1 MIMDLIYKALLIGLM
16 GCSYGIA
23 QDLGT
28 YGELF
33 PIAETN
39 LVEVIE
45 RKLAKLEQNGSLK
58 DYQAQ
63 VQSKV
68 EAKLKRPAA
77 VSSVVHTTK
86 PKTFTF
92 DPSITVTADL
102 RDHKGNVFHHQGEVV
117 NPLHYRS
124 MTKPLL
130 FIDGDEL
137 KHIEWALKVLKK
149 YPLAK
154 VILVKGEPLK
164 LMDELGIT
172 IYFDQFGKITQ
183 KLGILQVPAI
193 VTQDNNLLK
202 IEEVLPDV

>member
-1 MIMDLIYKALLIGLM
+1 MIMVLICKTLLVAFIGIS
-16 GCSYGIA
+16 GGIA
-23 QDLGT
+23 KDLGT
-28 YGELF
+28 FGEMF

-39 LVEVIE
+39 LVEAIQS
-45 RKLAKLEQNGSLK
+45 KLAKLEQDGSLK
-58 DYQAQ
+58 NYQAQ

-68 EAKLKRPAA
+68 EAKLKRPTA
-77 VSSVVHTTK
+77 VSGVVHTKK

-102 RDHKGNVFHHQGEVV
+102 KDHKGNVFHKKGEVV

-124 MTKPLL
+124 MTKPLV
-130 FIDGDEL
+130 FIDGYEL

-149 YPLAK
+149 YPMAK

-164 LMDELGIT
+164 LMDELGIA
-172 IYFDQFGKITQ
+172 IYFDQFGKLTQ
-183 KLGILQVPAI
+183 KLGIGQVPAL

-202 IEEVLPDV
+202 IEEVFPDV

>member
-1 MIMDLIYKALLIGLM
+1 MQCNTKIATIVIICTCSLLSGK
-16 GCSYGIA
+16 
-23 QDLGT
+23 DLGV

-33 PIAETN
+33 PVAETN
-39 LVEVIE
+39 LVEVIQS
-45 RKLAKLEQNGSLK
+45 KLAKLEQDGSLK
-58 DYQAQ
+58 TYQAQ

-77 VSSVVHTTK
+77 VSSVVHTKK

-102 RDHKGNVFHHQGEVV
+102 KDHKGQVFHKKGEVV

-124 MTKPLL
+124 MTKPLV

-137 KHIEWALKVLKK
+137 KHIAWALKALKK

-164 LMDELGIT
+164 LMNELGIT
-172 IYFDQFGKITQ
+172 IYFDQFGKLTQ
-183 KLGILQVPAI
+183 KLGIGQVPAL
-193 VTQDNNLLK
+193 VTQDNSLLK
-202 IEEVLPDV
+202 IEEVYPDV

>member
-1 MIMDLIYKALLIGLM
+1 MILKLCKTLLIILTVTTLTN
-16 GCSYGIA
+16 A
-23 QDLGT
+23 KDLGT

-33 PIAETN
+33 PILELN
-39 LVEVIE
+39 LVEVIQS
-45 RKLAKLEQNGSLK
+45 KLTKLEQDGSLK
-58 DYQAQ
+58 TYQAQ

-68 EAKLKRPAA
+68 EAKLKRPTA
-77 VSSVVHTTK
+77 VSSVVHTLK

-102 RDHKGNVFHHQGEVV
+102 KDHKGQVFHKKGEVV
-117 NPLHYRS
+117 NPLHYSS
-124 MTKPLL
+124 MTKPLV

-183 KLGILQVPAI
+183 KLGIGQVPAI
-193 VTQDNNLLK
+193 VFQDNNLLK
-202 IEEVLPDV
+202 IEEVFPDV